1 VGGRNPG
8 ANCDEPRYRGRDIVD
23 AAIWLVLLAARI
35 AASWGGM
42 KGATAGEVAEAGR
55 AAEEAEDEPEELM
68 TARIL
73 AAARRPREQAA
84 AAAAKGRGG
93 C

>member
-1 VGGRNPG
+1 
-8 ANCDEPRYRGRDIVD
+8 
-23 AAIWLVLLAARI
+23 VLLAARI

-42 KGATAGEVAEAGR
+42 KGGTAEEVAEAGR

-73 AAARRPREQAA
+73 AAVRRPREE

-93 C
+93 G

>member
-1 VGGRNPG
+1 
-8 ANCDEPRYRGRDIVD
+8 
-23 AAIWLVLLAARI
+23 VLLAARI

-42 KGATAGEVAEAGR
+42 KGGTAEEVAEAGR
-55 AAEEAEDEPEELM
+55 AAEEAEDKPEELM

-73 AAARRPREQAA
+73 AAAWRPRKEA

-93 C
+93 G